1 MEAPPVTETKPI
13 EAKPVTQT
21 KPVAE
26 LKAAAPATA
35 PRPEKKSKPVNDV
48 PVNPLD

>member
-13 EAKPVTQT
+13 GAKPVTQT

-26 LKAAAPATA
+26 LKAAAPAT
-35 PRPEKKSKPVNDV
+35 RPEKKSKPVNDV